1 MTEVQQKAFRSHT
14 HLDSEP
20 HPKQTT
26 PNMLQNS
33 ETELDCAFFVDGE
46 TLVSCSLTSKFQ
58 QWVSLH

>member
-1 MTEVQQKAFRSHT
+1 MTEVQQKAFCSYT

-33 ETELDCAFFVDGE
+33 EMELDCAFFVDGA